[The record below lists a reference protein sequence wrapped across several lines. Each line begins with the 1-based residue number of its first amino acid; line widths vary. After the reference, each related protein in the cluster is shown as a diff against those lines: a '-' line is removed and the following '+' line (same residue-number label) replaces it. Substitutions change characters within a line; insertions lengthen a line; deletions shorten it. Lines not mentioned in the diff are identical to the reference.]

1 MRFFRMYVY
10 YIPLLILKTQSLL
23 KNNNEWTQF
32 RLLCY
37 DIVGSFEM
45 NEGENWI
52 FIYWNW
58 DRFDML
64 RNNED
69 GTLRSVTD
77 SSGKAKK
84 NKGKKSKERET
95 EWTWKEQVDLV
106 KFTKSPI
113 QASLLR
119 LETSDLNKLALEG
132 FLAIMKYMGDYPMA
146 KGQSEVD
153 SVYTIL
159 MVWNDSYSFHW
170 CCYYDVMILN
180 EVGCINHTTSHHN
193 FLFNRNLVIWNL
205 MLRYIPS

>member
-1 MRFFRMYVY
+1 
-10 YIPLLILKTQSLL
+10 
-23 KNNNEWTQF
+23 
-32 RLLCY
+32 
-37 DIVGSFEM
+37 
-45 NEGENWI
+45 
-52 FIYWNW
+52 
-58 DRFDML
+58 ML
-64 RNNED
+64 RNNVD

-77 SSGKAKK
+77 SNGKAKK
-84 NKGKKSKERET
+84 NKNKKSKERET

-159 MVWNDSYSFHW
+159 MVRYFLYSFDQ
-170 CCYYDVMILN
+170 YYHYKVGFKLFFDLEYPKITSELWNMMILL
-180 EVGCINHTTSHHN
+180 ITFDQWT
-193 FLFNRNLVIWNL
+193 R
-205 MLRYIPS
+205 